1 MTTMRDV
8 AAAAGVSPM
17 TVSNVLAG
25 RSNVSEETRR
35 RVLDVV
41 ERTGYRVNTAAQSLR
56 RGRTGIVGLAVPEV
70 HSHYFGLLA
79 ARLIARLAPEG
90 LRVVVEQTGA
100 SREGELAAIT
110 ASRVSAYDGLVLSA
124 VGLDPDDVL
133 AIAGDLPVVVLG
145 ERQDVRRFD
154 HVEMANTE
162 GAAAATRLL
171 LDRGC
176 RHLVALGMPDL
187 TSLDSLDL
195 PDDDARPRPQG
206 PGHHGDAFRLRALGV
221 RDAVAA
227 VPGARAVAVHGGAST
242 LASGA
247 ALTREALAREPR
259 LDGLVCATDTLAIGA
274 LRALADAG
282 RRVPDDVLVAGFDD
296 VADGAFTV
304 PSLTTV
310 TPGHDVMVEET
321 ARLLLRRIADPTA
334 APERFVS
341 PFAVVERESTRRR
354 PGPGG
359 HGS

>member
-25 RSNVSEETRR
+25 RTNVSEETRQ

-41 ERTGYRVNTAAQSLR
+41 QRTGYRVNTAAQSLR

-79 ARLIARLAPEG
+79 SLLIARLAPEG

-110 ASRVSAYDGLVLSA
+110 ASRVSAYDALVLSA

-133 AIAGDLPVVVLG
+133 AIAGDLPVVILG
-145 ERQDVRRFD
+145 ERQDVHRFD

-162 GAAAATRLL
+162 GAFAATRLL
-171 LDRGC
+171 LSRGC
-176 RHLVALGMPDL
+176 RRLVALGMPDL
-187 TSLDSLDL
+187 DTLDTTGGPS
-195 PDDDARPRPQG
+195 DDDGADPTRG
-206 PGHHGDAFRLRALGV
+206 PGHDGDAFRLRAVGV
-221 RDAVAA
+221 RDAVAT
-227 VPGARAVAVHGGAST
+227 VPGASVLAVHGGRST
-242 LASGA
+242 LGAGA
-247 ALTREALAREPR
+247 ALTREALEREPQ

-282 RRVPDDVLVAGFDD
+282 RRVPDDVLVVGFDD
-296 VADGAFTV
+296 VTDAAFTV
-304 PSLTTV
+304 PSLTSV
-310 TPGHDVMVEET
+310 SPGHEVMVEET
-321 ARLLLRRIADPTA
+321 ARLLLRRIADPA
-334 APERFVS
+334 APPEHLVN
-341 PFAVVERESTRRR
+341 PPTLVERESTRR
-354 PGPGG
+354 
-359 HGS
+359 

>member
-35 RVLDVV
+35 RVLEVV

-56 RGRTGIVGLAVPEV
+56 RGRTSIVGLAVPEV

-79 ARLIARLAPEG
+79 SRLIKRLAPEG

-100 SREGELAAIT
+100 SREGELAAIA
-110 ASRVSAYDGLVLSA
+110 ASRVNAYDGLVLSA

-171 LDRGC
+171 LERGC
-176 RHLVALGMPDL
+176 RRLVALGMPDL
-187 TSLDSLDL
+187 ESLDPL
-195 PDDDARPRPQG
+195 DDDEPRPHG
-206 PGHHGDAFRLRALGV
+206 PGHLGDAFRLRALGV

-227 VPGARAVAVHGGAST
+227 VPDARAVAVQGGAST
-242 LASGA
+242 LATGA
-247 ALTREALAREPR
+247 ALAREALAREPH
-259 LDGLVCATDTLAIGA
+259 LDALVCATDTLALGA

-282 RRVPDDVLVAGFDD
+282 RRVPDEVLVTGFDD
-296 VADGAFTV
+296 VADAAYTV
-304 PSLTTV
+304 PSLTSV
-310 TPGHDVMVEET
+310 SPGHDVMVEQT
-321 ARLLLRRIADPTA
+321 ARLLLRRIADPGA

-341 PFAVVERESTRRR
+341 PFTVVERESTRR
-354 PGPGG
+354 
-359 HGS
+359 

>member
-25 RSNVSEETRR
+25 RTNVSEETRR
-35 RVLDVV
+35 RVLEVV

-79 ARLIARLAPEG
+79 ARLIDRLAPEG

-154 HVEMANTE
+154 HVEMANTD
-162 GAAAATRLL
+162 GAEAATRLL
-171 LDRGC
+171 LERDC

-187 TSLDSLDL
+187 GPL
-195 PDDDARPRPQG
+195 PSRDDGDPRPQG
-206 PGHHGDAFRLRALGV
+206 PGHLGDAFRLRALGV
-221 RDAVAA
+221 RAAVDA
-227 VPGARAVAVHGGAST
+227 VPGARAVAVSGARST
-242 LASGA
+242 LAGGA
-247 ALTREALAREPR
+247 ALAREALEREPG

-282 RRVPDDVLVAGFDD
+282 RRVPDDVLVVGFDD
-296 VADGAFTV
+296 VADAAYTV
-304 PSLTTV
+304 PSLTSV
-310 TPGHDVMVEET
+310 SPGHDWMVEET
-321 ARLLLRRIADPTA
+321 ARLLLRRIADPA
-334 APERFVS
+334 ATPERCTS
-341 PFAVVERESTRRR
+341 PFRVVERESTRR
-354 PGPGG
+354 
-359 HGS
+359 

>member
-25 RSNVSEETRR
+25 RTNVSEETRR
-35 RVLDVV
+35 RVLEVV

-154 HVEMANTE
+154 HVEMANTD

-171 LDRGC
+171 LERGC
-176 RHLVALGMPDL
+176 RRLVALGMPDL
-187 TSLDSLDL
+187 AALAPS
-195 PDDDARPRPQG
+195 DDDGPRPQG
-206 PGHHGDAFRLRALGV
+206 PGHLGDAFRLRALGV
-221 RDAVAA
+221 RTAVDA
-227 VPGARAVAVHGGAST
+227 VPGARALAVSGVRSTLSGGAE
-242 LASGA
+242 LA
-247 ALTREALAREPR
+247 REALAREPG

-282 RRVPDDVLVAGFDD
+282 RRVPDDVLVVGFDD
-296 VADGAFTV
+296 VADAAYTV
-304 PSLTTV
+304 PSLSSV
-310 TPGHDVMVEET
+310 SPGHDWMVEET
-321 ARLLLRRIADPTA
+321 TRLLLRRMADPAA
-334 APERFVS
+334 APERSTS
-341 PFAVVERESTRRR
+341 PFSVVERESTRRLLR
-354 PGPGG
+354 TPDAT
-359 HGS
+359 

>member
-25 RSNVSEETRR
+25 RTNVSDETRR
-35 RVLDVV
+35 RVLEVV
-41 ERTGYRVNTAAQSLR
+41 ELTGYRVNTAAQSLR

-79 ARLIARLAPEG
+79 SRLITRLAPEG

-100 SREGELAAIT
+100 SREGEVAAIT

-133 AIAGDLPVVVLG
+133 AIAGDLPVVVIG

-154 HVEMANTE
+154 HVEMANTD

-171 LDRGC
+171 LERGC
-176 RHLVALGMPDL
+176 RRLVALGMPDL
-187 TSLDSLDL
+187 ATLTGDGDGGL
-195 PDDDARPRPQG
+195 RVRPQG
-206 PGHHGDAFRLRALGV
+206 PGHEGDAFRLRALGV
-221 RDAVAA
+221 RSAVAA
-227 VPGARAVAVHGGAST
+227 VPGARAVAVQGAGST
-242 LASGA
+242 LAVGA
-247 ALTREALAREPR
+247 ALTRDALTREPH

-282 RRVPDDVLVAGFDD
+282 RRVPDDVQVVGFDD
-296 VADGAFTV
+296 VADAAYTV
-304 PSLTTV
+304 PSLTSV
-310 TPGHDVMVEET
+310 SPGHEVMVEET
-321 ARLLLRRIADPTA
+321 ARLLLRRIADPGA
-334 APERFVS
+334 APERFIS
-341 PFAVVERESTRRR
+341 PFDVVERESTRR
-354 PGPGG
+354 
-359 HGS
+359 

>member
-25 RSNVSEETRR
+25 RTNVSEETRR
-35 RVLDVV
+35 RVLEVV

-70 HSHYFGLLA
+70 DSHYFGLLA

-110 ASRVSAYDGLVLSA
+110 ASRLNAYDALVLSA

-154 HVEMANTE
+154 HVEMANTD
-162 GAAAATRLL
+162 GAAAATHLL
-171 LDRGC
+171 LERGC
-176 RHLVALGMPDL
+176 RRLVALGMPDPAAL
-187 TSLDSLDL
+187 APSDGAAPHT
-195 PDDDARPRPQG
+195 QG
-206 PGHHGDAFRLRALGV
+206 PGHLGDAFRLRALGV
-221 RDAVAA
+221 RAAVDA
-227 VPGARAVAVHGGAST
+227 VPGARVLAVSGTRSTLPGGA
-242 LASGA
+242 G
-247 ALTREALAREPR
+247 LTREALALEPA

-282 RRVPDDVLVAGFDD
+282 RRVPDDVLVVGFDD
-296 VADGAFTV
+296 VTDAAYTV
-304 PSLTTV
+304 PSLSSV
-310 TPGHDVMVEET
+310 SPGHDWMVEQT
-321 ARLLLRRIADPTA
+321 TRLLLRRIADPSA
-334 APERFVS
+334 RPEHLVGSFT
-341 PFAVVERESTRRR
+341 VVERESTRR
-354 PGPGG
+354 
-359 HGS
+359 